1 MQQIVRKGIV
11 NISQQ
16 IVPHY
21 FQPLVHLEHV
31 KVAFHIHPISVSLVF
46 FVGNEVT
53 LFGNIFYGQNQFI
66 KAFIDNIMNTG
77 KCDLVH
83 NVN

>member
-1 MQQIVRKGIV
+1 MV

-53 LFGNIFYGQNQFI
+53 LLVISF
-66 KAFIDNIMNTG
+66 MG
-77 KCDLVH
+77 KTNSLKH
-83 NVN
+83 S